1 MTALQPLFL
10 FIITIVVYQK
20 PNAYL
25 FLFIS
30 SFIIIHNNNTTMMM
44 HSQQD
49 SSSSSAAAAPAA
61 KRTMTPDEKVNAD
74 LATLSDQIDAARS
87 LLSAPDC
94 NTSSDVDANETLL
107 VYVGFLEACVPRM
120 EQLVEGA
127 LGGKVGEE
135 TLEKILLL
143 NDRLNRTLDDC
154 DNPSAV
160 MAEAE
165 GACAAA
171 AAAPAEA
178 APATSDDNFDPFGE
192 TMAAS
197 AALPAAADE
206 DDPFASL
213 AAAKPAPADSS
224 DPFA

>member
-1 MTALQPLFL
+1 
-10 FIITIVVYQK
+10 
-20 PNAYL
+20 
-25 FLFIS
+25 
-30 SFIIIHNNNTTMMM
+30 
-44 HSQQD
+44 
-49 SSSSSAAAAPAA
+49 
-61 KRTMTPDEKVNAD
+61 MTPDEKINAD
-74 LATLSDQIDAARS
+74 LSTLSEQIDAARA

-94 NTSSDVDANETLL
+94 NTASDVDANETLL

-160 MAEAE
+160 TVDTEI
-165 GACAAA
+165 
-171 AAAPAEA
+171 AAPAAVA
-178 APATSDDNFDPFGE
+178 AESSATGEDNFDFGD
-192 TMAAS
+192 ADVLASHS
-197 AALPAAADE
+197 AAPVTAPAPAPGAAVTDE

-213 AAAKPAPADSS
+213 AAAKPAADSAD

>member
-1 MTALQPLFL
+1 
-10 FIITIVVYQK
+10 
-20 PNAYL
+20 
-25 FLFIS
+25 
-30 SFIIIHNNNTTMMM
+30 
-44 HSQQD
+44 
-49 SSSSSAAAAPAA
+49 
-61 KRTMTPDEKVNAD
+61 MTPDEKVNAD
-74 LATLSDQIDAARS
+74 LNTLSEQIDAARA
-87 LLSAPDC
+87 LLAAPEC
-94 NTSSDVDANETLL
+94 NTASDVDGNETLL

-160 MAEAE
+160 TVDTE
-165 GACAAA
+165 GAASAAAPAAA
-171 AAAPAEA
+171 AAAPAPA
-178 APATSDDNFDPFGE
+178 ATDDNFDPFGD
-192 TMAAS
+192 TDLSSSAAPTPAS
-197 AALPAAADE
+197 APAPAVADE

-213 AAAKPAPADSS
+213 AAAKPAANSAD

>member
-1 MTALQPLFL
+1 
-10 FIITIVVYQK
+10 
-20 PNAYL
+20 
-25 FLFIS
+25 
-30 SFIIIHNNNTTMMM
+30 
-44 HSQQD
+44 
-49 SSSSSAAAAPAA
+49 
-61 KRTMTPDEKVNAD
+61 MTPDEKVNAD
-74 LATLSDQIDAARS
+74 LNTLSEQIDAARA
-87 LLSAPDC
+87 LLAAPEC
-94 NTSSDVDANETLL
+94 NTAADVDANETLL

-160 MAEAE
+160 AVDTE
-165 GACAAA
+165 GAASAAAPAAA
-171 AAAPAEA
+171 AAAPAPA
-178 APATSDDNFDPFGE
+178 AADDNFDPFGD
-192 TMAAS
+192 TDLSSS
-197 AALPAAADE
+197 AAPTPAPAPAPAVADE

-213 AAAKPAPADSS
+213 AAAKPAANSAD

>member
-1 MTALQPLFL
+1 MPTTRMHGHLLQL
-10 FIITIVVYQK
+10 
-20 PNAYL
+20 
-25 FLFIS
+25 
-30 SFIIIHNNNTTMMM
+30 MM
-44 HSQQD
+44 HSQD

-61 KRTMTPDEKVNAD
+61 AKRTMSPDEKVNAD

-94 NTSSDVDANETLL
+94 NTSSDVAANETLL
-107 VYVGFLEACVPRM
+107 AYVGFLEACVPRM

-127 LGGKVGEE
+127 LGGKVGEG

-178 APATSDDNFDPFGE
+178 APTTSDGNFDPFGE
-192 TMAAS
+192 STAAS
-197 AALPAAADE
+197 AAPPTSTAADE

-224 DPFA
+224 DDPFA

>member
-1 MTALQPLFL
+1 M
-10 FIITIVVYQK
+10 
-20 PNAYL
+20 
-25 FLFIS
+25 
-30 SFIIIHNNNTTMMM
+30 HNNTCITTMMM

-120 EQLVEGA
+120 EQLVEVA

-192 TMAAS
+192 TTAAS

-224 DPFA
+224 GNDPFA